1 MNDQVISFIF
11 KVVLILAIIIVSV
24 MFTLALEKKQR
35 DQHEK
40 DMENLKGGESEN

>member
-11 KVVLILAIIIVSV
+11 KIVLILAIIIVSV

-35 DQHEK
+35 DQHQK
-40 DMENLKGGESEN
+40 DMEHLKGGNDER